1 MRPIQHP
8 RQLRFLARFVLAW
21 FVLFVGASVASPALT
36 PGSVQ
41 VVCSAGG
48 VMKLVVQQD
57 EDALAGVV
65 PGMDCP
71 LCAPVL
77 PPPNVRSDPLEPPCA
92 LAHALEPVPAARI
105 AWLTR
110 APLPARGPPLVF
122 A

>member
-1 MRPIQHP
+1 MPPTRKF
-8 RQLRFLARFVLAW
+8 RLLARLVLAW
-21 FVLFVGASVASPALT
+21 FVLFVGAAAASPALT

-48 VMKLVVQQD
+48 VMKLVVQHD
-57 EDALAGVV
+57 DDARTGVL

-71 LCAPVL
+71 LCAPVI
-77 PPPNVRSDPLEPPCA
+77 PPPAPRVHAFDPPCA
-92 LAHALEPVPAARI
+92 LAHALEPAPAARI

>member
-1 MRPIQHP
+1 MRPT
-8 RQLRFLARFVLAW
+8 RQTRQTRFLARIVLAW
-21 FVLFVGASVASPALT
+21 FVLFVGASVASPALMSGT
-36 PGSVQ
+36 VQ

-48 VMKLVVQQD
+48 VMKLVVQHD
-57 EDALAGVV
+57 EDALAGVA

-77 PPPNVRSDPLEPPCA
+77 PPPAARSGTFDPPSA
-92 LAHALEPVPAARI
+92 LAHALEPVPAAHI

-110 APLPARGPPLVF
+110 APLPARGPPYVF